1 MNRQFSLAGLL
12 RLRQAEQKAA
22 ESGLAAANMRSS
34 SLRERRAEA
43 RTALGE
49 SADSAGSVGDSATL
63 LAIAAARASSQGML
77 AELDALAALAETE
90 AAAAQDGYTEARR
103 RAVGLEKLESRHDAA
118 FVAAELRA
126 EQGALDEIASAGWHR
141 KAGS

>member
-22 ESGLAAANMRSS
+22 ETGVAAANMRSS

-43 RTALGE
+43 RSAI
-49 SADSAGSVGDSATL
+49 ADSAGTVVDSSSL
-63 LAIAAARASSQGML
+63 LAVAAARASSQSML
-77 AELDALAALAETE
+77 AELDALAAAAELE
-90 AAAAQDGYTEARR
+90 AAAARTEYTEARR
-103 RAVGLEKLESRHDAA
+103 RAVGLEKLETRHDDAFAA
-118 FVAAELRA
+118 SELRA
-126 EQGALDEIASAGWHR
+126 EQGALDEIASAAWHR